1 MLTESSYNR
10 YGWDKKHKFHLYAH
24 YAEIKISFVQFKN
37 KIRDSQLTLLND
49 VKNFDKT
56 LKI

>member
-1 MLTESSYNR
+1 MLTESNYNS
-10 YGWDKKHKFHLYAH
+10 YGWDKKHKFHLYV
-24 YAEIKISFVQFKN
+24 IMQKLIFQFVQFKN
-37 KIRDSQLTLLND
+37 ENRDSQLTLLND